1 MCLIPGQETKIL
13 HSNAKKKKKRIFCFS
28 LCFDLFSDLIII
40 PLGVVFFV
48 FILPEV
54 Y

>member
-13 HSNAKKKKKRIFCFS
+13 HANAKKKKIFCFS
-28 LCFDLFSDLIII
+28 LGFDLFSDLIII

-48 FILPEV
+48 FVLSEV